1 MEHPPLIAGA
11 TARLAVHVTTL
22 SDFRALN
29 DGRPSVELTDA
40 AGGVTIL
47 PGTAPLRPG
56 AFRVEGQVPP
66 AGRYSWGVRITAK
79 DLDDFHALGSITV
92 FASEQAARSA
102 PEPPEG
108 PLAIAYLKEQ
118 QWATDFATVA
128 VRAENV
134 RTSLRASATVVATA
148 GGDAAVVSPSAGRL
162 VAPRVAQVGDRV
174 SRGSL
179 LARYEP
185 RIASLEERTVLQQDV
200 AEAGASVEAAEIEHQ
215 RAAHLL
221 AERAV
226 PARRVEEATRALTIA
241 RSRLEA
247 AKARLD
253 HRDQALR
260 SGGAGV
266 GSNTF
271 DLRSPISGTI
281 VAVTATPG
289 AAYEAGVELF
299 RIVHTQVVVIEA
311 HLPASQAALRD
322 TIDGLALEVPG
333 RVEPLTLP
341 ILRQRQAGVV
351 DQRTRS
357 AVLRFEVDNRG
368 GQLLVGQVGTA
379 LLMTR
384 DRTAAPVVPPA
395 AILTEAGQPYV
406 FVQLG
411 GESFERRVVRL
422 GGRDHDRVAVTAGLK
437 AGDRVVTRGSY
448 DIQLASAAKGLP
460 AEGHVH

>member
-1 MEHPPLIAGA
+1 
-11 TARLAVHVTTL
+11 
-22 SDFRALN
+22 
-29 DGRPSVELTDA
+29 
-40 AGGVTIL
+40 
-47 PGTAPLRPG
+47 
-56 AFRVEGQVPP
+56 
-66 AGRYSWGVRITAK
+66 
-79 DLDDFHALGSITV
+79 
-92 FASEQAARSA
+92 
-102 PEPPEG
+102 
-108 PLAIAYLKEQ
+108 
-118 QWATDFATVA
+118 
-128 VRAENV
+128 
-134 RTSLRASATVVATA
+134 
-148 GGDAAVVSPSAGRL
+148 
-162 VAPRVAQVGDRV
+162 
-174 SRGSL
+174 
-179 LARYEP
+179 
-185 RIASLEERTVLQQDV
+185 
-200 AEAGASVEAAEIEHQ
+200 
-215 RAAHLL
+215 
-221 AERAV
+221 
-226 PARRVEEATRALTIA
+226 
-241 RSRLEA
+241 
-247 AKARLD
+247 
-253 HRDQALR
+253 
-260 SGGAGV
+260 
-266 GSNTF
+266 
-271 DLRSPISGTI
+271 
-281 VAVTATPG
+281 
-289 AAYEAGVELF
+289 
-299 RIVHTQVVVIEA
+299 VIEA